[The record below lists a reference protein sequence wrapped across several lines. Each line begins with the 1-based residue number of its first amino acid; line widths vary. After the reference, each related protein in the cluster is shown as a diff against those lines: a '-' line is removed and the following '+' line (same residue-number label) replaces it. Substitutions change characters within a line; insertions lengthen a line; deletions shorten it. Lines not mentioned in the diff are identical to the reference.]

1 MKVILKSPW
10 FIIIDAN
17 MTQFIRAYPDNPVFE
32 GQRDLA
38 EEDGMVEIS
47 SSCDE

>member
-1 MKVILKSPW
+1 MKLILKSPW

-17 MTQFIRAYPDNPVFE
+17 MTQFIRAYPDIPGFE

-38 EEDGMVEIS
+38 EEDGMIEL
-47 SSCDE
+47 SSCDI

>member
-1 MKVILKSPW
+1 MKLILKSPW

-17 MTQFIRAYPDNPVFE
+17 MTQFSMAYLDNPGFE

-38 EEDGMVEIS
+38 EEDGMVEL
-47 SSCDE
+47 SSCDK